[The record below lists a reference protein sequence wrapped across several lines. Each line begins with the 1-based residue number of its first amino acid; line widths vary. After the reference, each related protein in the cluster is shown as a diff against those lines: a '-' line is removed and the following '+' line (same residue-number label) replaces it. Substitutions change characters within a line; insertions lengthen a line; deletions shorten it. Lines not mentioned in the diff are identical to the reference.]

1 MLLLALQF
9 DDRLLSYLLASS
21 SLIGFLLVNLNS
33 THRLGSI
40 RRSKL
45 LQLLDELLASALR
58 HPFPLSLGLPL
69 HLWNHLDML
78 LLALQFDDRLL
89 SYLLASSSL
98 IGFLLVNLN
107 SILVLVSTDH
117 SMPLLGLDELSVLT
131 LRHPY
136 LPSLELQ
143 LLPWNH
149 LDMLLLTRRF
159 DGQLLSYPLASSSL
173 IEYLLV
179 NLNSTHRLGSIRHS
193 TLLQSLDELLVSWL
207 RRPYPPSLELQ
218 LHPWNHLDMLLLTLQ
233 FGGRLLLYPLASS
246 NLIGYP
252 LVDLYST
259 HQLASIRH
267 STLLQLLDELSV
279 SWLRRPYL
287 LSLELPLRLLS
298 RPDMLLLALQFGG
311 QLLSYPQVSS
321 SLTQYFLA
329 TLNSTHRLGSVRHS
343 RLLQPLDELLA
354 SWLRHLFPLSLEL
367 QLHLWN
373 HLDMLLLALQFDDR
387 LLSYLLASSSLIGFL
402 LVNLNS
408 THRLDSNFHL
418 KLLQPLD
425 ELSVSWLQRLY
436 LLSLGLS
443 LRLWSHLG
451 TLLLALQFGGRL
463 LLYLL
468 VSSNLIGYLLVK
480 LQLES
485 IHRLALASRLMKHL
499 ILP

>member
-1 MLLLALQF
+1 MLLLVLRF
-9 DDRLLSYLLASS
+9 GGRPLSYLPVSS
-21 SLIGFLLVNLNS
+21 SLIEYLLVTLSSTHQLEPIRHSTLLLGLSELLASVLRHPYLLSLELRLLLWNRLGTLLLIHPFDGRPLSYPLRSSNLSGFLLVDLNS
-33 THRLGSI
+33 THRLDSV

-173 IEYLLV
+173 IEYLLI

-207 RRPYPPSLELQ
+207 QRPYLLSLELS
-218 LHPWNHLDMLLLTLQ
+218 LRLWNRLDMLLLTLQ
-233 FGGRLLLYPLASS
+233 FDARL
-246 NLIGYP
+246 
-252 LVDLYST
+252 
-259 HQLASIRH
+259 
-267 STLLQLLDELSV
+267 
-279 SWLRRPYL
+279 
-287 LSLELPLRLLS
+287 
-298 RPDMLLLALQFGG
+298 
-311 QLLSYPQVSS
+311 
-321 SLTQYFLA
+321 
-329 TLNSTHRLGSVRHS
+329 
-343 RLLQPLDELLA
+343 
-354 SWLRHLFPLSLEL
+354 
-367 QLHLWN
+367 
-373 HLDMLLLALQFDDR
+373 
-387 LLSYLLASSSLIGFL
+387 
-402 LVNLNS
+402 
-408 THRLDSNFHL
+408 
-418 KLLQPLD
+418 
-425 ELSVSWLQRLY
+425 
-436 LLSLGLS
+436 
-443 LRLWSHLG
+443 
-451 TLLLALQFGGRL
+451 
-463 LLYLL
+463 
-468 VSSNLIGYLLVK
+468 
-480 LQLES
+480 
-485 IHRLALASRLMKHL
+485 
-499 ILP
+499 

>member
-1 MLLLALQF
+1 MCLLASSSLIAFLLVNLNSTHRLDSIFHLKLLQPLDEPLASALRHPFPLSLGLPLHLWNHLGTLLLALQF

-58 HPFPLSLGLPL
+58 HPFPPSLGLP
-69 HLWNHLDML
+69 
-78 LLALQFDDRLL
+78 
-89 SYLLASSSL
+89 
-98 IGFLLVNLN
+98 
-107 SILVLVSTDH
+107 
-117 SMPLLGLDELSVLT
+117 
-131 LRHPY
+131 
-136 LPSLELQ
+136 
-143 LLPWNH
+143 
-149 LDMLLLTRRF
+149 
-159 DGQLLSYPLASSSL
+159 
-173 IEYLLV
+173 
-179 NLNSTHRLGSIRHS
+179 
-193 TLLQSLDELLVSWL
+193 
-207 RRPYPPSLELQ
+207 
-218 LHPWNHLDMLLLTLQ
+218 
-233 FGGRLLLYPLASS
+233 
-246 NLIGYP
+246 
-252 LVDLYST
+252 
-259 HQLASIRH
+259 
-267 STLLQLLDELSV
+267 
-279 SWLRRPYL
+279 
-287 LSLELPLRLLS
+287 
-298 RPDMLLLALQFGG
+298 
-311 QLLSYPQVSS
+311 
-321 SLTQYFLA
+321 
-329 TLNSTHRLGSVRHS
+329 
-343 RLLQPLDELLA
+343 
-354 SWLRHLFPLSLEL
+354 
-367 QLHLWN
+367 LHLWN

>member
-1 MLLLALQF
+1 M
-9 DDRLLSYLLASS
+9 SYPPGSS
-21 SLIGFLLVNLNS
+21 SLTQYFLATLNS
-33 THRLGSI
+33 THRLGSV
-40 RRSKL
+40 RHSRL
-45 LQLLDELLASALR
+45 LQPLDELLASWLR
-58 HPFPLSLGLPL
+58 HLFPLSLELQL

-89 SYLLASSSL
+89 SYLL
-98 IGFLLVNLN
+98 V
-107 SILVLVSTDH
+107 
-117 SMPLLGLDELSVLT
+117 
-131 LRHPY
+131 
-136 LPSLELQ
+136 
-143 LLPWNH
+143 
-149 LDMLLLTRRF
+149 
-159 DGQLLSYPLASSSL
+159 SSSL

-179 NLNSTHRLGSIRHS
+179 DLNSTHRLGSIRHS

-267 STLLQLLDELSV
+267 STLLQPLDELSV

-287 LSLELPLRLLS
+287 
-298 RPDMLLLALQFGG
+298 
-311 QLLSYPQVSS
+311 
-321 SLTQYFLA
+321 
-329 TLNSTHRLGSVRHS
+329 
-343 RLLQPLDELLA
+343 
-354 SWLRHLFPLSLEL
+354 LSLEL

-373 HLDMLLLALQFDDR
+373 HLDMLLLALQLDDR
-387 LLSYLLASSSLIGFL
+387 LLSYLLASSSLIGYL
-402 LVNLNS
+402 LVDLNS
-408 THRLDSNFHL
+408 THQLGSIPCST
-418 KLLQPLD
+418 LLQGLD
-425 ELSVSWLQRLY
+425 ELLVSWLRRPY

-451 TLLLALQFGGRL
+451 TLLLALQFDVQL
-463 LLYLL
+463 LTYLL
-468 VSSNLIGYLLVK
+468 VSSSLVGYLLVK

>member
-1 MLLLALQF
+1 MLLLTHLFGGQLLLYPLASSSLIEYPLVNLNLTYQLGSICRSRLPQDLYELLVSWLRRPYPPSLELQLHPWNHLDTLLLALQF
-9 DDRLLSYLLASS
+9 DDRLLSYLLSSS
-21 SLIGFLLVNLNS
+21 SLIRFLLVNLN
-33 THRLGSI
+33 
-40 RRSKL
+40 
-45 LQLLDELLASALR
+45 
-58 HPFPLSLGLPL
+58 P
-69 HLWNHLDML
+69 
-78 LLALQFDDRLL
+78 
-89 SYLLASSSL
+89 
-98 IGFLLVNLN
+98 
-107 SILVLVSTDH
+107 ILVLVSTDH

-207 RRPYPPSLELQ
+207 Q
-218 LHPWNHLDMLLLTLQ
+218 
-233 FGGRLLLYPLASS
+233 
-246 NLIGYP
+246 
-252 LVDLYST
+252 
-259 HQLASIRH
+259 
-267 STLLQLLDELSV
+267 
-279 SWLRRPYL
+279 RPYL
-287 LSLELPLRLLS
+287 LSLELSLRL
-298 RPDMLLLALQFGG
+298 
-311 QLLSYPQVSS
+311 
-321 SLTQYFLA
+321 
-329 TLNSTHRLGSVRHS
+329 
-343 RLLQPLDELLA
+343 
-354 SWLRHLFPLSLEL
+354 
-367 QLHLWN
+367 WN
-373 HLDMLLLALQFDDR
+373 RLDMLLLALQFDDR

-451 TLLLALQFGGRL
+451 TLLLALQFDARL